1 MGPLRVLTGQIMLI
15 GLQDPDLQFWDQETE
30 MWMAEWSETRAQG
43 SSDGRTRKQTRK
55 RKCAAPKLFFT
66 ENDLLCCRYWDQR
79 QESQTNKRKCRVRSS
94 REDRPCRSED
104 KKTQREQTNKRT
116 KQKTEEDNSPYS
128 SGFQTP
134 STPPARLPSPPSAA
148 ARSQMFARIRL
159 PAFTLHCRVEGW
171 RVRT

>member
-1 MGPLRVLTGQIMLI
+1 MWQCKWKT
-15 GLQDPDLQFWDQETE
+15 DQETE

-79 QESQTNKRKCRVRSS
+79 QESQTNKRKCRLRSS

-104 KKTQREQTNKRT
+104 KKTQREQTNKR
-116 KQKTEEDNSPYS
+116 KQNKKQRKT
-128 SGFQTP
+128 THR
-134 STPPARLPSPPSAA
+134 T
-148 ARSQMFARIRL
+148 L
-159 PAFTLHCRVEGW
+159 PAFRRHQHLRLDSPLRLQPPRARRCLPVYGCQPSLSTAVWKVGE
-171 RVRT
+171 